1 IAASADAPALAA
13 AMLDLWLR
21 GDPARRAEAALAL
34 AGTLEATGNGLNAR
48 AALQTAV
55 ESAPESASFWI
66 AAASDARAG
75 RRSDAAAAMGFGAEV
90 WDASSLV
97 PGLRAAAAVKQAP
110 SDPARALAALG
121 DGASG
126 SLSDA

>member
-1 IAASADAPALAA
+1 MTRRWRPRRWIF
-13 AMLDLWLR
+13 WLR

-34 AGTLEATGNGLNAR
+34 AATREASGSGLNAR

-75 RRSDAAAAMGFGAEV
+75 RRSDAAAA
-90 WDASSLV
+90 L
-97 PGLRAAAAVKQAP
+97 GLRRRGLGGERASRPGCAP
-110 SDPARALAALG
+110 RRR
-121 DGASG
+121 
-126 SLSDA
+126 